1 MAVVIELCVCCSA
14 LTGGMR
20 VTRGKR
26 KLDACYVMFCFPFL
40 SRDGDRLLRNFFRS

>member
-26 KLDACYVMFCFPFL
+26 KLDACYVLFSFPIKRWRQTSKKLF
-40 SRDGDRLLRNFFRS
+40 